1 MQSRDAAAAAHL
13 LEASA
18 RVAASAFLVALQLL
32 LFPAFGLQQTLG
44 PSLNLGLS
52 FAAEVLRRSTA
63 LLWQF
68 ARPRSL

>member
-1 MQSRDAAAAAHL
+1 MQSCDAAAGAQL

-18 RVAASAFLVALQLL
+18 RGAGSAFLVALQLL

-52 FAAEVLRRSTA
+52 FTAAALWRSTA

-68 ARPRSL
+68 ARPRSP

>member
-1 MQSRDAAAAAHL
+1 MQSCDAAAGAQL

-18 RVAASAFLVALQLL
+18 RVAGSAFLVALQLL
-32 LFPAFGLQQTLG
+32 LSPTFGLQQTLG

-63 LLWQF
+63 LLWLF
-68 ARPRSL
+68 TPPRSP

>member
-18 RVAASAFLVALQLL
+18 RVAGSAFLVALQLL

-52 FAAEVLRRSTA
+52 FPAEVLRRSTA
-63 LLWQF
+63 LLWLF
-68 ARPRSL
+68 ARPRSP